1 MKGYEIGIILACC
14 NTLFMNYNLQNII
27 FYNIILYT
35 WLEFIIFGYIFKFIS
50 IYIKDKIYYYTINL
64 VNKNQSIWTNDYNIN
79 MLLPSHFMFLLVTEY
94 SANTDREY
102 LYIINNRTKIMNNIF
117 GLLLIIYSMSWGYVG
132 ASNFICNDS
141 LLIGETLEY
150 DIREAVTY
158 YENVSKANL
167 FDLSHTTIISIATIC
182 QLYSL
187 IDYNYYNIF
196 FGLLYFLNLINI
208 NINIYLLSLYQF
220 IYFIE
225 YTINY
230 IKQVNSKKSVN
241 MDSYD
246 FPSGYLL
253 IKRPLFYFNIIFY
266 VMIPCYILLNAI

>member
-1 MKGYEIGIILACC
+1 MS
-14 NTLFMNYNLQNII
+14 
-27 FYNIILYT
+27 
-35 WLEFIIFGYIFKFIS
+35 LE
-50 IYIKDKIYYYTINL
+50 
-64 VNKNQSIWTNDYNIN
+64 
-79 MLLPSHFMFLLVTEY
+79 
-94 SANTDREY
+94 
-102 LYIINNRTKIMNNIF
+102 
-117 GLLLIIYSMSWGYVG
+117 YV
-132 ASNFICNDS
+132 
-141 LLIGETLEY
+141 GETLEY
-150 DIREAVTY
+150 DIREEVPY

-196 FGLLYFLNLINI
+196 LGLLYFLNIINI

-266 VMIPCYILLNAI
+266 VTIPCYILLNAI